1 MSISFS
7 GLASGI
13 DTSSWID
20 SLVSVKQAKVDQLE
34 EEKENVLLSQE
45 TLNSIKSFFNS
56 FRSVIEKVTDAKFGV
71 VSMDLFAQKLASSSN
86 TNLLTATATSEA
98 EEASYEVLI
107 DNLATSTQAMSGF
120 QAINTIVQTTTAT
133 IDSKLV
139 DIGVKTGDIGITVS
153 GTQHIISIE
162 ENDTIGSFIEKLNG
176 IGVDASFNEKTGV
189 FGINLDNG
197 AIDDTLAVQDDGSIG
212 TGIIDALHLG
222 EIGGYES
229 KSLEYSTTETIVS
242 TATEDTKISDLGEIN
257 AGDITVNANDTQ
269 YTIHIDENT
278 TIKDLLD
285 ELHANGIDANLS
297 SDGVLTITDAEII
310 DSSNTGIM
318 EALGLETDIYSKTQ
332 TSGDLNFQ
340 TIVTT
345 TTEAT
350 SDTKLED
357 LTAWDSVGSNP
368 VIIAKD
374 SDGNETTINV
384 NGTMTIGD
392 IVDEL
397 NSAGLSAS
405 LSSSGILSISG
416 GSVSGNVAEALGIQS
431 GSNNTGNITAEGN
444 VLYSKEV
451 TYATGDNT
459 MRELGIDIFQMAD
472 DGYQF
477 AVFNSDNQCEGLI
490 SVNLATSIN
499 DIFLQLENY
508 GITGSINEGRITLNS
523 SNGNWVRGGIVEQ
536 LGISRTSSVVTG
548 TTNQS
553 SSSPISYTET
563 KAIEGTSTFEQAG
576 IDASGK
582 TMVIKTKENGN
593 YVGTVTITSNS
604 QTFDDLFGMLDD
616 YGITAS
622 ISNGVISLTSSDYY
636 VSGELADLLGFG
648 INSSSSG
655 STVGATIT
663 STASLTYTSTAV
675 AEGSSLISDFVE
687 LDSNINKNKI
697 TIHTSPGSSYDYTV
711 TESTT
716 FYNLL
721 SEIRHY
727 GVSVTMSDGRLVFNS
742 TNGAYIEDYTS
753 GGILS
758 KLGITTQTI
767 SDTRTTT
774 GISQTSSSTVYYTV
788 GADITE
794 DTYITSAVTLTS
806 SNNELIIQHQG
817 GWGLGTITITDTMTF
832 GDLKDSLQ
840 SWGINM
846 TINSNDTL
854 SLSSGNERYVIGGFA
869 EAIGWDVQNNIT
881 TNTEGLY
888 STGSTLY
895 RTVTVAKSNTST
907 AGIQWT
913 EYGTETATLDSTVAD
928 YIYSTSRYMVIK
940 SNRDPSYSETLT
952 ISTSDTFSTLGAN
965 LYDRFG
971 IAMSYD
977 SSSGKFTFS
986 NYNPEFYIDTT
997 TGAAKDLSI
1006 TTTSYNTIV
1015 TTGITQT
1022 GDVVFASNSNATLN
1036 TKFADIIEDWDT
1048 IDKNIYIKSSAGNIL
1063 KTVTLSSNASLNVF
1077 NGLEFT
1083 DLSFNRVISASMN
1096 QGVLTLTNTPNS
1108 TQTNQSTGNVYLEG
1122 DVIDALGITKT
1133 ATGHATMTIGATCT
1147 GELLTTTSG
1156 ATATS
1161 STKLVGFLGKA
1172 DESKGTLE
1180 VGDKIGVWGYVNEI
1194 STHKTYTVTSSS
1206 TIGDLLSFIQ
1216 SNYGVSASISG
1227 GKITFSGDKN
1237 HYLHFMS
1244 SVESSGGNDKDYG
1257 HDYLGFGKFGDS
1269 YYSNWETTTLI
1280 AKQTIVSSTE
1290 TIKTKINESTKL
1302 TDISSRFPSNGSVNI
1317 NYNGQTAT
1325 ISVVSTD
1332 TLATFFTK
1340 LSSIGIT
1347 ATVSDGRIT
1356 IEGGDTYITGATTGL
1371 LYDLGLYTGNGSSY
1385 TISNQTYYKNGTTTY
1400 AVTRGTMDYHPINGT
1415 IKLNSTGI
1423 TNGTYNFT
1431 FVQNGTS
1438 SLKQFTVSSTTDF
1451 DDFAD
1456 FMNNNSIT
1464 VSYTNG
1470 YFNGYPSTK
1479 LTFTSQNPESVYI
1492 SYFDTTLKDKL
1503 KLSGDFSTVSSGTV
1517 TSDTTFYDLGLTN
1530 SYYYVTIGSN
1540 GTNTSYNFTVNSS
1553 TTIGDFASWLGDKG
1567 GITAYW
1573 TDGKLYVSA
1582 ASGYYIYDMERV
1594 LAQTFGIYTG
1604 NGTTYTVITDTTKTN
1619 TTSDML
1625 GSSEVKTLSGDTK
1638 WTDLGFSTG
1647 STNVFNTNIDLGEK
1661 MHYFTATSESTV
1673 NDFVNWVNNNVEGF
1687 TASVSD
1693 GKLTISG
1700 SNGNYITA
1708 MGSTFKDI
1716 FHLSDDPDKNYNV
1729 TEGLVIGNTN
1739 SNKQQNIGTTT
1750 ANSNTTLGDLGLG
1763 SNATIT
1769 VKNKDGSSQTIT
1781 VTSSNTLSSINSALP
1796 IGASI
1801 SVTSDG
1807 KINISGNS
1815 TGWVESMSDNLKNIF
1830 KLAGVG
1836 NGYTYNTTGNT
1847 HYENTSSS
1855 SLNEITTNL
1864 LTQTTVLN
1872 KLNGY
1877 SNGDGKIAIHKDDG
1891 SFVTISINATGTL
1904 QDFFDQISGYGL
1916 TGNVDTQGRVS
1927 ITGNGNVYLQSV
1939 SGGSNILDIL
1949 NLGAVSNTT
1958 KTIYSNTTTAS
1969 LSATNLVFA
1978 TSDTKLENLEY
1989 SDGTKINFDASGNA
2003 ALVVQTKDED
2013 GTVKNLTVNFSKTQT
2028 LGNVLSYLSSQGI
2041 SAFINSEGK
2050 FSVSSNS
2057 LVDFD
2062 ISGTLGSYLMGAY
2075 NKSYEI
2081 SSNLA
2086 TTEINTTVVNATR
2099 DTLLSALGVTTG
2111 EYYIYNNGVKHTAI
2125 ISSDETLGS
2134 FLDTLNS
2141 FGIQTG
2147 LINKDGNT
2155 KLVIK
2160 GSGNSYIAK
2169 SNSVANSSNIVEK
2182 LFGTDSPDEMFNYS
2196 GIEQIITTVTT
2207 TSTATEDTLI
2217 SVFDTPWGGS
2227 TLTSAGDLVFSVNG
2241 ENKVINISAD
2251 ETFGSLVEK
2260 LQQAGVEAS
2269 FSGGKLYISDMHN
2282 FSIDTAKT
2290 TSSIINPNA
2299 NIFLT
2304 DKDKI
2309 DGFMESSTDVTQ
2321 TTTTLEEYTL
2331 SAANYADMNTKLST
2345 LNISDGTL
2353 SIFRNGEK
2361 AIVNIESDK
2370 TFADLRSQIS
2380 SKFSDVDLKFEN
2392 GKLIIYSKADGVNVE
2407 VGTTT
2412 DTSNIL
2418 AITGL
2423 SKNLETGN
2431 TESSRA
2437 LYKVN
2442 ANSLVTDSDLF
2453 RKGNITEGNFYV
2465 GNQEIIID
2473 DKTKISDIIS
2483 QINSS
2488 EEANATAYWDNIDG
2502 KLVITSR
2509 TTGAALINIEA
2520 GTSNFTDIMGYTSSE
2535 WNADGSLKVTRM
2547 QIDNQI
2553 LGDNAKFKI
2562 NGVSYTST
2570 SNMITSDISRIEGVT
2585 LDLKGLTDGSAV
2597 TVTIEKDKEK
2607 VADAIS
2613 DIVDAY
2619 NELME
2624 NVDEAISTS
2633 GTLHD
2638 QSALKMI
2645 RNRLRS
2651 LMTSTV
2657 SDSAVFR
2664 NLDAIGISVSSASAN
2679 NISTSNESIINLHFD
2694 KEKFLEAYSSDSN
2707 EIKKLLVGNATN
2719 IDDYNGILVQVEN
2732 LLEES
2737 LKSVSGYFDIANN
2750 SYQNEI
2756 KKIDSNIEKANRAI
2770 ERYKISLENK
2780 FASMDMLIG
2789 NMQQQYSSFLG
2800 S

>member
-13 DTSSWID
+13 DTSSWIE
-20 SLVSVKQAKVDQLE
+20 SLVSIKKAKVEQLE
-34 EEKENVLLSQE
+34 EEKESVLLSKE

-71 VSMDLFAQKLASSSN
+71 VSMDIFSQKLASSSN

-120 QAINTIVQTTTAT
+120 QIFNTIVQTTTAT
-133 IDSKLV
+133 INSKLI
-139 DIGVKTGDIGITVS
+139 DIGVKTGDIGVTVS
-153 GTQHIISIE
+153 GVQHIISIE
-162 ENDTIGSFIEKLNG
+162 DNDTIGSFIEKLSN
-176 IGVDASFNEKTGV
+176 IGVDANFNEKTGV
-189 FGINLDNG
+189 FGINLDDG
-197 AIDDTLAVQDDGSIG
+197 AIDDTLTIQDDGSIG
-212 TGIIDALHLG
+212 TGIIGALHLS

-257 AGDITVNANDTQ
+257 AGDIIINANDTQ

-278 TIKDLLD
+278 TIKDLLNK
-285 ELHANGIDANLS
+285 LHANGIDANLS

-310 DSSNTGIM
+310 DSSNTGIID
-318 EALGLETDIYSKTQ
+318 ALGLKTDIYSKTQ

-405 LSSSGILSISG
+405 LSSSGVLSITG
-416 GSVSGNVAEALGIQS
+416 GSVSGNVAEALGIKS
-431 GSNNTGNITAEGN
+431 GSDDTGNVSADGN
-444 VLYSKEV
+444 ILYTKEV
-451 TYATGDNT
+451 TYATGENT
-459 MRELGIDIFQMAD
+459 MSELGIDIFQMTD
-472 DGYQF
+472 DGYKF
-477 AVFNSDNQCEGLI
+477 AVFNSDNQFEGLI

-523 SNGNWVRGGIVEQ
+523 SNGNWVRGGIAEQ
-536 LGISRTSSVVTG
+536 LGLSTTTTVFTVTTVTSE
-548 TTNQS
+548 
-553 SSSPISYTET
+553 SPILNIVTCT
-563 KAIEGTSTFEQAG
+563 VDTTTTFSQAR
-576 IDASGK
+576 INASGK
-582 TMVIKTKENGN
+582 TMLIKTKENGN
-593 YVGTVTITSNS
+593 YVDTVTITSDM
-604 QTFDDLFGMLDD
+604 QTFGDLFNMLDD
-616 YGITAS
+616 YGITAT
-622 ISNGVISLTSSDYY
+622 ITDGVISLSSQDYY
-636 VSGELADLLGFG
+636 VSGELADLLGIG
-648 INSSSSG
+648 VNSSSSG
-655 STVGATIT
+655 TTIGATIT
-663 STASLTYTSTAV
+663 STASLTYTSTVV
-675 AEGSSLISDFVE
+675 ADGSSFIKDYVSLSG
-687 LDSNINKNKI
+687 
-697 TIHTSPGSSYDYTV
+697 GSSSNVINLHNQDGSSTYFTV
-711 TESTT
+711 TNSTT
-716 FYNLL
+716 FNDML
-721 SEIRHY
+721 SAFSSAGI
-727 GVSVTMSDGRLVFNS
+727 SATMSDGVITFNS
-742 TNGAYIEDYTS
+742 TNGAYVTDSTGS
-753 GGILS
+753 VLS
-758 KLGITTQTI
+758 QLGISTKTI

-794 DTYITSAVTLTS
+794 STYITSAVSLTS
-806 SNNELIIQHQG
+806 SNNKLSIKTG
-817 GWGLGTITITDTMTF
+817 YGTMTTLTITSDMTF
-832 GDLKDSLQ
+832 GDLKSKLSDY
-840 SWGINM
+840 GINM
-846 TINSNDTL
+846 TVNSNGTL
-854 SLSSGNERYVIGGFA
+854 SLSSSNGRYVSGGFA
-869 EAIGWDVQNNIT
+869 DAVGWDVNETTVTSTSGLSQTGSTIYKTETVAT
-881 TNTEGLY
+881 TNTSSSGISY
-888 STGSTLY
+888 TT
-895 RTVTVAKSNTST
+895 TV
-907 AGIQWT
+907 
-913 EYGTETATLDSTVAD
+913 TETATMSSRIND
-928 YIYSTSRYMVIK
+928 YISSNYIYIKNNKDSSTTSIA
-940 SNRDPSYSETLT
+940 
-952 ISTSDTFSTLGAN
+952 ISSSDTFGSLSSKLNSSYGISMTCSDGVFTITST
-965 LYDRFG
+965 
-971 IAMSYD
+971 
-977 SSSGKFTFS
+977 
-986 NYNPEFYIDTT
+986 NPDYYIDTT
-997 TGAAKDLSI
+997 QGAGAALGISNS
-1006 TTTSYNTIV
+1006 SYSTVV
-1015 TTGITQT
+1015 TAGITQT
-1022 GDVVFASNSNATLN
+1022 GSVIETLATLD
-1036 TKFADIIEDWDT
+1036 TKFSDIIDNWDS

-1063 KTVTLSSNASLNVF
+1063 QTVSISSTDTLNKF
-1077 NGLEFT
+1077 NSTYFRNIHY
-1083 DLSFNRVISASMN
+1083 SISASVTN
-1096 QGVLTLTNTPNS
+1096 GVLTLKNTPS
-1108 TQTNQSTGNVYLEG
+1108 ASYSDAHVYLTG
-1122 DVIDALGITKT
+1122 SIIDALGITYTNSGTVQTTVGIVATGDTLYAPNGST
-1133 ATGHATMTIGATCT
+1133 ATRD
-1147 GELLTTTSG
+1147 
-1156 ATATS
+1156 
-1161 STKLVGFLGKA
+1161 TKLVGLLGNA
-1172 DESKGTLE
+1172 DSSKGALAA
-1180 VGDKIGVWGYVNEI
+1180 GDVIEITGYKNEHI
-1194 STHKTYTVTSSS
+1194 IFSTFTVTSTS
-1206 TIGDLLSFIQ
+1206 TIGDFLDFIYYD
-1216 SNYGVSASISG
+1216 SPYKIRATINN
-1227 GKITFSGDKN
+1227 GKIAIYGNSST
-1237 HYLHFMS
+1237 YLAFMYD
-1244 SVESSGGNDKDYG
+1244 VESSSGTSKDYG
-1257 HDYLGFGKFGDS
+1257 FKYFALDYKDF
-1269 YYSNWETTTLI
+1269 YTTTAI
-1280 AKQTIVSSTE
+1280 AGKTIVSSPE
-1290 TIKTKINESTKL
+1290 QLKVKINEDTLLRSFVPLDTTVL
-1302 TDISSRFPSNGSVNI
+1302 S
-1317 NYNGQTAT
+1317 YNGIYQSYTITAT
-1325 ISVVSTD
+1325 TTVAD
-1332 TLATFFTK
+1332 FLEDLK
-1340 LSSIGIT
+1340 SIGIN
-1347 ATVSDGRIT
+1347 ASVNDGRFVFEAGDVYLWASGSNIWENCFGVKVG
-1356 IEGGDTYITGATTGL
+1356 EGYS
-1371 LYDLGLYTGNGSSY
+1371 YVSS
-1385 TISNQTYYKNGTTTY
+1385 SKTYYKNGSSSRQTKNNTTTELLDSS
-1400 AVTRGTMDYHPINGT
+1400 TN
-1415 IKLNSTGI
+1415 LNKIGI
-1423 TNGTYNFT
+1423 SNGTYYFT
-1431 FVQNGTS
+1431 ISENGT
-1438 SLKQFTVSSTTDF
+1438 LYQKTFDVSSTTSF
-1451 DDFAD
+1451 DDFAT
-1456 FMNNNSIT
+1456 FLSNNGFTASVSNGKVTISSNNSSSRYIN
-1464 VSYTNG
+1464 S
-1470 YFNGYPSTK
+1470 FDSTFK
-1479 LTFTSQNPESVYI
+1479 NT
-1492 SYFDTTLKDKL
+1492 L
-1503 KLSGDFSTVSSGTV
+1503 KLSGSFYTTNSNTINA
-1517 TSDTTFYDLGLTN
+1517 DTTFHKLGLTD

-1540 GTNTSYNFTVNSS
+1540 GTNSSYNYTVNSN
-1553 TTIGDFASWLGDKG
+1553 TTVGDFITWLQGKG
-1567 GITAYW
+1567 
-1573 TDGKLYVSA
+1573 VSA
-1582 ASGYYIYDMERV
+1582 SLSNGKISINQSSNYIYGLEST
-1594 LAQTFGIYTG
+1594 LSNALGLNTG
-1604 NGTTYTVITDTTKTN
+1604 NGYTYTTATSTTGSN
-1619 TTSDML
+1619 STSDVL
-1625 GSSEVKTLSGDTK
+1625 GASEVKTLTESTK
-1638 WTDLGFSTG
+1638 WTDLGFNTG
-1647 STNVFNTNIDLGEK
+1647 SINVFDTNNGSY
-1661 MHYFTATSESTV
+1661 YFTATSQSTV
-1673 NDFVNWVNNNVEGF
+1673 DDFIVWVNDNIPGIL
-1687 TASVSD
+1687 ASYTND
-1693 GKLTISG
+1693 GKLTLSG
-1700 SNGNYITA
+1700 SSGNYITN
-1708 MGSTFKDI
+1708 MNSTFKNVFKLAVGEGNTYTTSGDI
-1716 FHLSDDPDKNYNV
+1716 IL
-1729 TEGLVIGNTN
+1729 GNTN
-1739 SNKQQNIGTTT
+1739 SDKQQNIETTT
-1750 ANSNTTLGDLGLG
+1750 ANSNTTFGELGLV
-1763 SNATIT
+1763 SDATIT
-1769 VKNKDGSSQTIT
+1769 INNKDGSSQTIT
-1781 VTSSNTLSSINSALP
+1781 VTSSSTLSSLNSALP
-1796 IGASI
+1796 SGVSI

-1807 KINISGNS
+1807 KIEVSGNS
-1815 TGWVESMSDNLKNIF
+1815 NSWVESMSNDLKNIF

-1836 NGYTYNTTGNT
+1836 NGYTYNTSGSTY
-1847 HYENTSSS
+1847 YENTDSNKLLFENSNGKITSSTIINE
-1855 SLNEITTNL
+1855 LNEYSHG
-1864 LTQTTVLN
+1864 
-1872 KLNGY
+1872 NGLI
-1877 SNGDGKIAIHKDDG
+1877 GIHKEDG
-1891 SFVTISINATGTL
+1891 TVVTISINATGTI
-1904 QDFFDQISGYGL
+1904 QDFFDQIANYGL
-1916 TGNVDTQGRVS
+1916 KGTIDSSGQGIT
-1927 ITGNGNVYLQSV
+1927 ITGNDGIYIQNIA
-1939 SGGSNILDIL
+1939 GGSNILDTFYL
-1949 NLGAVSNTT
+1949 NIHNATQTN
-1958 KTIYSNTTTAS
+1958 KTVYSNTTTAS
-1969 LSATNLVFA
+1969 LSSTNVVYA

-2003 ALVVQTKDED
+2003 SFVVQTKDED
-2013 GTVKNLTVNFSKTQT
+2013 GTIKNLTVNFSKTQT

-2081 SSNLA
+2081 SSNL
-2086 TTEINTTVVNATR
+2086 TTTDTNTTVINATR

-2147 LINKDGNT
+2147 LINKDGAT
-2155 KLVIK
+2155 QLVIK
-2160 GSGNSYIAK
+2160 GAGNSYIAK
-2169 SNSVANSSNIVEK
+2169 SNSVTNSSNVVEK
-2182 LFGTDSPDEMFNYS
+2182 LFGTEAPDEMFNYS
-2196 GIEQIITTVTT
+2196 GIEEIITTVTT

-2227 TLTSAGDLVFSVNG
+2227 TLTSAGDLLFSING
-2241 ENKVINISAD
+2241 ENKVINISEN

-2269 FSGGKLYISDMHN
+2269 FSNGKLYISDMHN
-2282 FSIDTAKT
+2282 FSIDISKT

-2309 DGFMESSTDVTQ
+2309 DGFMESSTDVMQ
-2321 TTTTLEEYTL
+2321 TTTTLEECSL

-2380 SKFSDVDLKFEN
+2380 SKFSDIDLKFEN

-2535 WNADGSLKVTRM
+2535 WNTDGSLKVTRM
-2547 QIDNQI
+2547 QIDNQV
-2553 LGDNAKFKI
+2553 LGNNAKFKI

-2570 SNMITSDISRIEGVT
+2570 SNMITSDISRIKGVT

-2638 QSALKMI
+2638 QSALKII

-2651 LMTSTV
+2651 LMTSSV

-2679 NISTSNESIINLHFD
+2679 NISTSNESIVNLYFD
-2694 KEKFLEAYSSDSN
+2694 KEKFLEAYTSDSN

-2719 IDDYNGILVQVEN
+2719 IDDYNGVLVQVEN

-2737 LKSVSGYFDIANN
+2737 LKSVSGYFDIADN

-2756 KKIDSNIEKANRAI
+2756 KKINSNIERANRAI

>member
-34 EEKENVLLSQE
+34 EEKKNVLLSQE

-133 IDSKLV
+133 LDSKLV
-139 DIGVKTGDIGITVS
+139 DIGVKTGDIGVTVS

-285 ELHANGIDANLS
+285 ELHANGIDASLS

-459 MRELGIDIFQMAD
+459 MKELGIDIFQMAD

-477 AVFNSDNQCEGLI
+477 AVFNSDNQFEGLI

-536 LGISRTSSVVTG
+536 LGISRTSSVVIS

-697 TIHTSPGSSYDYTV
+697 TIHTSTGSSYDYTV

-716 FYNLL
+716 FDDLL
-721 SEIRHY
+721 SEIQHY
-727 GVSVTMSDGRLVFNS
+727 GVSVTMSDGTLVFNS

-767 SDTRTTT
+767 SDNRTTT

-794 DTYITSAVTLTS
+794 DTYITSAVALTS
-806 SNNELIIQHQG
+806 SNNELIIQHQD

-846 TINSNDTL
+846 TINSNGTL

-952 ISTSDTFSTLGAN
+952 ISTSDTFGTLGAN

-986 NYNPEFYIDTT
+986 NYNREFYIDTT

-1022 GDVVFASNSNATLN
+1022 GDVVFASNSNATLD

-1063 KTVTLSSNASLNVF
+1063 RTVTLSSTDSLNIF
-1077 NGLEFT
+1077 NSSRFEYIT
-1083 DLSFNRVISASMN
+1083 NYSISASMS
-1096 QGVLTLTNTPNS
+1096 QGVLTLTNTPHS
-1108 TQTNQSTGNVYLEG
+1108 TQTNQSTANVYLEG

-1172 DESKGTLE
+1172 SEALE
-1180 VGDKIGVWGYVNEI
+1180 VGDKISVWGHVNENTT
-1194 STHKTYTVTSSS
+1194 SKTYTVTSTS

-1237 HYLHFMS
+1237 HYLNFMLP
-1244 SVESSGGNDKDYG
+1244 VESSGGNDKDYG
-1257 HDYLGFGKFGDS
+1257 YDYLGFGS
-1269 YYSNWETTTLI
+1269 SSNWNNWNTTTLI
-1280 AKQTIVSSTE
+1280 AKQAIVSSPE

-1385 TISNQTYYKNGTTTY
+1385 TISNQTYYKNGTTAY
-1400 AVTRGTMDYHPINGT
+1400 AVTRGTIDYHPINGT

-1456 FMNNNSIT
+1456 FMNNNSIN
-1464 VSYTNG
+1464 VSYTES
-1470 YFNGYPSTK
+1470 YFNGYLATK
-1479 LTFTSQNPESVYI
+1479 LTFSSQNPESVYI
-1492 SYFDTTLKDKL
+1492 SYFDTTLKGKL

-1517 TSDTTFYDLGLTN
+1517 TSDTTFYDLGLTD

-1553 TTIGDFASWLGDKG
+1553 TTIDDFTSWLRDKG
-1567 GITAYW
+1567 
-1573 TDGKLYVSA
+1573 VSA
-1582 ASGYYIYDMERV
+1582 YFTNGQLRIDASSSYIYGMESA
-1594 LAQTFGIYTG
+1594 LKNKFGIYTG

-1638 WTDLGFSTG
+1638 WTELGFSTG
-1647 STNVFNTNIDLGEK
+1647 WINVFNTNIDLGEK

-1673 NDFVNWVNNNVEGF
+1673 NDFVNWVNTNVTGI
-1687 TASVSD
+1687 TASVSN

-1700 SNGNYITA
+1700 SSGNYITA

-1729 TEGLVIGNTN
+1729 TGGLVIGNTN
-1739 SNKQQNIGTTT
+1739 SNKQQIVTNST
-1750 ANSNTTLGDLGLG
+1750 ANSSTTLGELGLNSTG
-1763 SNATIT
+1763 TIVIGEKGNINSSTIT
-1769 VKNKDGSSQTIT
+1769 VDASTG
-1781 VTSSNTLSSINSALP
+1781 LSSIINSGIYP
-1796 IGASI
+1796 GVSI
-1801 SVTSDG
+1801 SILPDG
-1807 KINISGNS
+1807 TAQI
-1815 TGWVESMSDNLKNIF
+1815 TGGEFYWVESMSDNLKNIF

-2003 ALVVQTKDED
+2003 ELVVQTKDED

-2169 SNSVANSSNIVEK
+2169 SNSVTNSSNVVEK
-2182 LFGTDSPDEMFNYS
+2182 LFGTEAPDEMFNYS
-2196 GIEQIITTVTT
+2196 GIEEIITTVTT

-2309 DGFMESSTDVTQ
+2309 DGFMESSTDVMQ

-2370 TFADLRSQIS
+2370 TFTDLRSQIS

-2392 GKLIIYSKADGVNVE
+2392 GKLIIYSKTDNVNVE

-2719 IDDYNGILVQVEN
+2719 IDDYNGVLVQVEN